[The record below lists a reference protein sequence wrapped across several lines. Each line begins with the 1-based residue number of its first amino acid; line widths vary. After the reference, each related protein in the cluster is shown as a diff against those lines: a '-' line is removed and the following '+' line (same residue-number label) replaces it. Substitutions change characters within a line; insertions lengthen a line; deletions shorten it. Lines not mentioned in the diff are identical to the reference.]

1 MSRWIDIDPDTVEV
15 WETRLDVTDATLGG
29 LALILSP
36 DERIRAEDFH
46 DLRSRRQYVVSRAM
60 LRQILA
66 KYTGGSH
73 GEIRFT
79 TIGDG
84 KPALAGPNELQLQ
97 FNMSHSGDLAL
108 FAIASRRDAGI
119 DVEQIRSIPKAL
131 ELARR
136 FFSAEEAKTLSMLE
150 ETERDRAFLS
160 LWVKREAHAKALG
173 VSIWRSLASK
183 DEASGCGEWSTQIVS
198 CGPGYV
204 GAVAARGTQWRI
216 LRRDFADR
224 RD

>member
-15 WETRLDVTDATLGG
+15 WETRLDVTDATLSGM
-29 LALILSP
+29 ARILSP
-36 DERIRAEDFH
+36 DEGVRAEDFH
-46 DLRSRRQYVVSRAM
+46 DQRSRRQYIVSHAM

-66 KYTGGSH
+66 MYTGQQRD
-73 GEIRFT
+73 EIQFT
-79 TIGDG
+79 TIGEG
-84 KPALAGPNELQLQ
+84 KPVLVEPNELQLQ
-97 FNMSHSGDLAL
+97 FNMSHSGSLAL
-108 FAIASRRDAGI
+108 FAVTSGRDVGI
-119 DVEQIRSIPKAL
+119 DVEQIRSVPKAL

-136 FFSAEEAKTLSMLE
+136 FFSAEEARPLSMLE
-150 ETERDRAFLS
+150 QTERDRAFLS

-173 VSIWRSLASK
+173 VSIWRSLASN

-216 LRRDFADR
+216 VRRDFADR

>member
-1 MSRWIDIDPDTVEV
+1 LSRSIDIAPGTVDV
-15 WETRLDVTDATLGG
+15 WESRLDVTDAALDV
-29 LALILSP
+29 LARILSP
-36 DERIRAEDFH
+36 DERVRAEDFH

-84 KPALAGPNELQLQ
+84 KPALAEPNELQLQ
-97 FNMSHSGDLAL
+97 FNMSHSGSLAL
-108 FAIASRRDAGI
+108 FAVTSGRDVGI
-119 DVEQIRSIPKAL
+119 DVEQIRSVPKAL

-136 FFSAEEAKTLSMLE
+136 FFSAEEARPLSMLE
-150 ETERDRAFLS
+150 QTERDRAFLS

-173 VSIWRSLASK
+173 VSIWRSLASN

-216 LRRDFADR
+216 VRRDFADR